1 MRKPRLV
8 EEHEA
13 EGKRIVVDGQ
23 HIFVREEGEGEP
35 VLLLH
40 GVPSSSFLFRKM
52 LPELAAR
59 GLRAVSFDFPG
70 VGLSDKPKGIDYDW
84 HALAKWVGRVVDTL
98 ALPPVHLVLHDI
110 AGPIGAE
117 WAIQNPVKV
126 RSITV
131 TNTLL
136 DVAHFT
142 PPFPMWTFR
151 LPAMRHVAF
160 STMNVPTMLKL
171 FRYSGVK
178 NPEAIDED
186 VVASYI
192 YLLKNNGGHHSFLKI
207 MQGFDLTEHHR
218 DWLRDDRDSE
228 VAAALHQA
236 GVPVASRAHGRRP
249 PLPSRGAS
257 GGHRCAYRHLRAGA
271 ALHQAGVPVAS
282 RAHGRRPP
290 LPSRGASGGHRGA
303 YRHLR
308 AGHCPAIKTRY
319 PVKCLRHHGALPQTQ
334 QEKRS
339 QYGCRTHP

>member
-13 EGKRIVVDGQ
+13 EGKRIVADGQ

-52 LPELAAR
+52 LPELAGH
-59 GLRAVSFDFPG
+59 GLRAISFDFPG

-84 HALAKWVGRVVDTL
+84 HALAEWVGRVVDTL

-110 AGPIGAE
+110 AGPVGAE

-151 LPAMRHVAF
+151 VPALRHVAF
-160 STMNVPTMLKL
+160 STMNTPTMLKL

-178 NPEAIDED
+178 NPDAVNED
-186 VVASYI
+186 VVASYL
-192 YLLKNNGGHHSFLKI
+192 YLVRNNGGHHSFLEI
-207 MQGFDLTEHHR
+207 MDGFDLTERHR
-218 DWLRDDRDSE
+218 DFLRDGLLAIDKPMQLVLGEQEIAIPEAQLDYIKQ
-228 VAAALHQA
+228 VF
-236 GVPVASRAHGRRP
+236 P
-249 PLPSRGAS
+249 
-257 GGHRCAYRHLRAGA
+257 LRAEHMVDARHFLQEEHPAVISAHIA
-271 ALHQAGVPVAS
+271 AFAEDIAQQS
-282 RAHGRRPP
+282 KRATNAPG
-290 LPSRGASGGHRGA
+290 
-303 YRHLR
+303 
-308 AGHCPAIKTRY
+308 
-319 PVKCLRHHGALPQTQ
+319 
-334 QEKRS
+334 
-339 QYGCRTHP
+339 

>member
-1 MRKPRLV
+1 MQKPSLV

-13 EGKRIVVDGQ
+13 AGKRIVVDGH
-23 HIFVREEGEGEP
+23 HIFVREEGEGQP

-52 LPELAAR
+52 LPELAGH

-84 HALAKWVGRVVDTL
+84 HALARWVGRVVD
-98 ALPPVHLVLHDI
+98 ALELQPVHLVLHDI

-131 TNTLL
+131 TNTLM

-151 LPAMRHVAF
+151 VPLMRHLAF

-178 NPEAIDED
+178 NPEAVDED
-186 VVASYI
+186 VIASYL
-192 YLLKNNGGHHSFLKI
+192 YLLKNNGGHHSFLEI
-207 MQGFDLTEHHR
+207 MQGFDLSEKHR
-218 DWLRDDRDSE
+218 DYLRDGLLAIDKPMQLVWGE
-228 VAAALHQA
+228 QEIAIPKAQLHYIKQ
-236 GVPVASRAHGRRP
+236 VFP
-249 PLPSRGAS
+249 
-257 GGHRCAYRHLRAGA
+257 LRAEHMVDARHFLQEEQPAVIA
-271 ALHQAGVPVAS
+271 AHIAAFAADVAQPS
-282 RAHGRRPP
+282 KRATNARP
-290 LPSRGASGGHRGA
+290 
-303 YRHLR
+303 
-308 AGHCPAIKTRY
+308 
-319 PVKCLRHHGALPQTQ
+319 
-334 QEKRS
+334 
-339 QYGCRTHP
+339 

>member
-13 EGKRIVVDGQ
+13 AGKRIVVGDH

-52 LPELAAR
+52 LPELADH

-84 HALAKWVGRVVDTL
+84 HSLADWVGHVVDAL

-117 WAIQNPVKV
+117 WAIKNPVKV
-126 RSITV
+126 RSITL

-142 PPFPMWTFR
+142 PAFPMWTFR
-151 LPAMRHVAF
+151 VPVMRHLAF
-160 STMNVPTMLKL
+160 STLSTKAMLPL

-178 NPEAIDED
+178 NPDAVDED
-186 VVASYI
+186 VIASYI
-192 YLLKNNGGHHSFLKI
+192 YLLKNSGGHHSFLEI
-207 MQGFDLTEHHR
+207 MDGFDLSEKHR
-218 DWLRDDRDSE
+218 DWLRDGLLAVDKPMQLVWGEQEIAIPKAQLDYIKQ
-228 VAAALHQA
+228 VF
-236 GVPVASRAHGRRP
+236 P
-249 PLPSRGAS
+249 
-257 GGHRCAYRHLRAGA
+257 LRADHRVDARHFLQEEQPAVISAHIADFA
-271 ALHQAGVPVAS
+271 ADIAQQS
-282 RAHGRRPP
+282 KRATP
-290 LPSRGASGGHRGA
+290 
-303 YRHLR
+303 
-308 AGHCPAIKTRY
+308 
-319 PVKCLRHHGALPQTQ
+319 
-334 QEKRS
+334 
-339 QYGCRTHP
+339 